1 MLMVLIL
8 GGSHI
13 LYRKTQV
20 LLVASKKN
28 GLEVKTKFMV
38 MYRDQS
44 VGRSHKF
51 LWKGGRIQIFG
62 NKITYLITYLF
73 TYLLTYL
80 IHGAESL
87 RS

>member
-51 LWKGGRIQIFG
+51 L
-62 NKITYLITYLF
+62 
-73 TYLLTYL
+73 
-80 IHGAESL
+80 
-87 RS
+87 